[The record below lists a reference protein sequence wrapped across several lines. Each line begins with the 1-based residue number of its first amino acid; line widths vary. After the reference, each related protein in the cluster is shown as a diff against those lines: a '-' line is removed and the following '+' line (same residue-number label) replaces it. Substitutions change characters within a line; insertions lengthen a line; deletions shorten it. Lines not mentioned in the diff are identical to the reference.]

1 MLRLAH
7 IRLAME
13 HTEDD
18 LKAAIV
24 EALGIDE
31 EDLVHYQI
39 GRKSVD
45 ARKQHTIFFIYSVD
59 VEIANEEIFLKK
71 TKSSRKI
78 GRTHETTYR
87 FVGRAPDNPKSRP
100 IVVGAG
106 PCGLFA
112 ALTLAQMGF
121 MPLLL
126 ERGKKV
132 KERTR
137 DVSLFWRTARLNPE
151 SNALF
156 GEGGAGAFSDGKL
169 ATQIK
174 DRENRC
180 RKVLE
185 ELAAAGAPEE
195 ILYLNKPHLGTDL
208 LIKVIGNLRQ
218 AIRSHGGETRFESR
232 VVDILIDENE
242 IRGVVLDSGE
252 TIRSDCVILAI
263 GHSARDT
270 YEMLS
275 EKEVVLEPKPFSLG
289 LRIEHPQRMIDAV
302 QYGKFARHPKLGA
315 ADYKLAHHCSN
326 GRSAYTFCMCPG
338 GAVIAATSEAGCVV
352 TNGMSFHRRDKPN
365 ANSALLVGVFPSDFP
380 GNHPLAGVAFQ
391 RQWEQKAFEL
401 GGGNYRAPAQLVGD
415 FVASRASKSFGE
427 VEPSYKPGVTL
438 CNLAFSLPP
447 YVVETL
453 RESIPIFDRKIK
465 GFARPDAVLTG
476 VETRSSSPVRIT
488 RGSSMESLSVAGLF
502 PAGEGA
508 GYAGGIVSAAVD
520 GIKAAEAVARKYF
533 QKN

>member
-24 EALGIDE
+24 ETLGIDE
-31 EDLVHYQI
+31 EDLVHYRI
-39 GRKSVD
+39 CRKSVD
-45 ARKQHTIFFIYSVD
+45 ARKRHAIFFIYSVD

-71 TKSSRKI
+71 AESSRKI

-137 DVSLFWRTARLNPE
+137 DVSLFWRTGRLDPE

-195 ILYLNKPHLGTDL
+195 ILYLNKPHIGTDL

-252 TIRSDCVILAI
+252 KIRSDCVILAI

-289 LRIEHPQRMIDAV
+289 FRIEHPQRMIDAV

-326 GRSAYTFCMCPG
+326 GRSAYTFCISFRFSRQPSSGGCCLPTAVGTESVRAWRRKLQGACAAGRRLCGFTRIEVFRRGRAFLQARCYPLQPG
-338 GAVIAATSEAGCVV
+338 
-352 TNGMSFHRRDKPN
+352 
-365 ANSALLVGVFPSDFP
+365 
-380 GNHPLAGVAFQ
+380 FQ
-391 RQWEQKAFEL
+391 
-401 GGGNYRAPAQLVGD
+401 
-415 FVASRASKSFGE
+415 
-427 VEPSYKPGVTL
+427 
-438 CNLAFSLPP
+438 
-447 YVVETL
+447 
-453 RESIPIFDRKIK
+453 
-465 GFARPDAVLTG
+465 
-476 VETRSSSPVRIT
+476 
-488 RGSSMESLSVAGLF
+488 
-502 PAGEGA
+502 
-508 GYAGGIVSAAVD
+508 SAAVCCRNASR
-520 GIKAAEAVARKYF
+520 IHPHI
-533 QKN
+533 